1 MWLVPRYLGM
11 KSLSLKTVFY
21 VILPLLCLVV
31 TGCGAAKLSVADE
44 QMARGEYYDA
54 SRTYRKVYNKLT
66 KREER
71 PQRGVIAYKMGE
83 CYRKLNMNARA
94 SAAYQNA
101 VRYGYPDS
109 TALLYMAQSLQ
120 AEGKYQAAINAYNDY
135 IATSPKDADMAET
148 GIAGCRMG
156 IDIKKNPTRYV
167 VKNAKLFNSR
177 RADFA
182 PMFLDKS
189 ADALYFTTTN
199 EKVTGSHKSEITGMK
214 KSDIW
219 VARKN
224 ERGEWQRPEAVEG
237 ELNSEYDEGIVSFT
251 PDGQTMYL
259 TRARREP
266 NSNTSVEIF
275 TSQRS
280 DAKWSAP
287 VKFEIT
293 ADTLSAY
300 GHPAVSPDGNWLYF
314 TSDMP
319 GGFGGKDIWRI
330 NLEER
335 AGSLE
340 NLGEFINT
348 PGDEVFPYVRAD
360 SLLYFASNGHA
371 GLGGLDIFK
380 ATQRPSG
387 GWSVENMGSPVNSSA
402 DDFGITFGEGESG
415 YFSSNRGDGRGY
427 DHLCSFVLPDLKI
440 TISGMVL
447 DRDEEPVPNA
457 VIRIIGDDGSNQKAT
472 GKVDGSFS
480 FPLQRGVRYVML
492 AGAKGY
498 LNARQEFTSDTA
510 EEDADYNVDFILA
523 SITKPNVVDN
533 IFYDFDK
540 ATLRPESCVAL
551 DSIVQVLHDNPNVTI
566 EMASHTDR
574 WGSEEYNMN
583 LSERRAQSVIDYL
596 IAAGIKPDRL
606 QPQGYGKSRPKVIT
620 KKLAREFPQYKEG
633 DVLTEEY
640 ILALPE
646 EVDQEI
652 ADQINRRTEFQVL
665 SIDYKMY

>member
-1 MWLVPRYLGM
+1 
-11 KSLSLKTVFY
+11 
-21 VILPLLCLVV
+21 
-31 TGCGAAKLSVADE
+31 
-44 QMARGEYYDA
+44 
-54 SRTYRKVYNKLT
+54 
-66 KREER
+66 
-71 PQRGVIAYKMGE
+71 
-83 CYRKLNMNARA
+83 
-94 SAAYQNA
+94 
-101 VRYGYPDS
+101 
-109 TALLYMAQSLQ
+109 
-120 AEGKYQAAINAYNDY
+120 
-135 IATSPKDADMAET
+135 
-148 GIAGCRMG
+148 
-156 IDIKKNPTRYV
+156 
-167 VKNAKLFNSR
+167 
-177 RADFA
+177 
-182 PMFLDKS
+182 
-189 ADALYFTTTN
+189 
-199 EKVTGSHKSEITGMK
+199 
-214 KSDIW
+214 
-219 VARKN
+219 
-224 ERGEWQRPEAVEG
+224 
-237 ELNSEYDEGIVSFT
+237 
-251 PDGQTMYL
+251 
-259 TRARREP
+259 
-266 NSNTSVEIF
+266 
-275 TSQRS
+275 
-280 DAKWSAP
+280 
-287 VKFEIT
+287 
-293 ADTLSAY
+293 
-300 GHPAVSPDGNWLYF
+300 
-314 TSDMP
+314 
-319 GGFGGKDIWRI
+319 
-330 NLEER
+330 
-335 AGSLE
+335 
-340 NLGEFINT
+340 
-348 PGDEVFPYVRAD
+348 
-360 SLLYFASNGHA
+360 
-371 GLGGLDIFK
+371 
-380 ATQRPSG
+380 
-387 GWSVENMGSPVNSSA
+387 
-402 DDFGITFGEGESG
+402 
-415 YFSSNRGDGRGY
+415 
-427 DHLCSFVLPDLKI
+427 
-440 TISGMVL
+440 MVL